1 MALKGGHVQVAQELG
16 AALPTPEAALSGSQ
30 TKAPG
35 FAGEYLVPAREPL
48 FLKKMP
54 AQF

>member
-35 FAGEYLVPAREPL
+35 FAGEYLLELTRIVPTGP
-48 FLKKMP
+48 
-54 AQF
+54 